1 MKNRTT
7 WLLAATLVVALAACN
22 PIVVTDS
29 GVSSQATRVVRP
41 TTTRVGG
48 VSTPAVQIRMRDC
61 QQVQLRTQGVEQDI
75 ALAPHAQVTDANGT
89 VLFYSHDFLDQAE
102 VRPAG
107 SSDEP
112 DVNGAHQIVVPVA
125 GAPTPLTI
133 RTWCDS
139 YTPGSHGLY
148 PVWSFPACTT
158 SSRQCAAS
166 PKGAGTW
173 SI

>member
-1 MKNRTT
+1 MTKRTIL
-7 WLLAATLVVALAACN
+7 LLATAVALTLAACN
-22 PIVVTDS
+22 PIVVTDD

-61 QQVQLRTQGVEQDI
+61 QQVQLRSQEVEVDFT
-75 ALAPHAQVTDANGT
+75 LAPHARVLDATGR
-89 VLFYSHDFLDQAE
+89 VLFYSHDFPEPAE

-107 SSDEP
+107 SSDVP

-125 GAPTPLTI
+125 GARNPLTI
-133 RTWCDS
+133 ETWCDN
-139 YTPGSHGLY
+139 YTPGSHGMY
-148 PVWSFPACTT
+148 PVWSFPTCTT

-166 PKGAGTW
+166 AKGAGEW